1 MNRTDSFSGI
11 KYLKIKYTKVIPVYT
26 KIDVAGSITCAA
38 FAVAVA
44 CAVAAVG
51 AGAVA
56 CAVAGAVAVVVLV
69 EDIFTNK
76 ILYNLYII
84 NLYVQKV
91 YINTIIKNYKFLC
104 INLY

>member
-38 FAVAVA
+38 FAVAAA
-44 CAVAAVG
+44 CAAASVAAV
-51 AGAVA
+51 AV
-56 CAVAGAVAVVVLV
+56 AVAGAVAVVVLV

>member
-26 KIDVAGSITCAA
+26 KIDVAGSITCVDVAAACAA
-38 FAVAVA
+38 FAVVAV
-44 CAVAAVG
+44 AVAA
-51 AGAVA
+51 AAA
-56 CAVAGAVAVVVLV
+56 ADVVVLV

-104 INLY
+104 IN

>member
-26 KIDVAGSITCAA
+26 KIDVAGSITCV
-38 FAVAVA
+38 AVAVA
-44 CAVAAVG
+44 VAVAVT
-51 AGAVA
+51 VA
-56 CAVAGAVAVVVLV
+56 AAAAVVVLV

-104 INLY
+104 IN